1 MSLEIVEVKNR
12 KQLKDFIYLP
22 EKIHKNHKNWVPPI
36 YMDEFN
42 FFNPKKNKS
51 FNYSDTIML
60 LAYKD
65 GKPVGRIMGIIQHR
79 YNELHN
85 ENDARFAFMETYEDF
100 EVFKALLESI
110 ENWARE
116 KGCDNLV
123 GPLGFSDKDPQGFM
137 IEGFDQ
143 PIVIASNAN
152 FPYMPEFTERMGYKK
167 KVDLVVYKIEIPDK
181 TPELYERLY
190 ERIMNRYKDKIKIYE
205 FKTRRELKPWIKP
218 ALHLLNETFKDI
230 YAFSPF
236 EEYEM
241 DEFANRYIFLLDPEF
256 IKLITDKNDQP
267 LAFFIAMPDIS
278 QGVIESRG
286 RMLPFGFLKV
296 LRSQKKTKQL
306 DLLLGGI
313 KDEYRGKGLDIIL
326 GKLMFDSIRKRGF
339 KVVDSH
345 LELETNTL
353 VRHEMERMGGK
364 VYKRYRI
371 FYKPLK

>member
-60 LAYKD
+60 LAYKN
-65 GKPVGRIMGIIQHR
+65 GEPVGRIMGIIQHR

-137 IEGFDQ
+137 IEGFDE

-181 TPELYERLY
+181 TPELYQRLY

-218 ALHLLNETFKDI
+218 ALRLLNETFKDI

-296 LRSQKKTKQL
+296 LRAQKKTKQL

-345 LELETNTL
+345 LELENNYL